1 MATIDRYSEVFMPR
15 QSSGGAIPDR
25 LGATPKPRPENERIL
40 HRNASAEQLEALKQT
55 YIDLESKYP
64 GVFVPRSFD
73 DTNALEQ
80 QRKTV
85 YLESG
90 TIRTSDTAANRLIVN
105 LDGTVFQVDSSGR
118 LRDVWSNTQFGH
130 SEIWSAAIEHIES
143 SQNQFQ
149 HGPTEVVPGYEA
161 DQGVITSA
169 TVSCF
174 GKFAESGTKIADFV
188 KKIPPKNQ

>member
-15 QSSGGAIPDR
+15 QSSGGAIISEHQKDV
-25 LGATPKPRPENERIL
+25 PKPRPENERIL
-40 HRNASAEQLEALKQT
+40 HRNATAEQLEALRQT

-64 GVFVPRSFD
+64 GVFIPRSFD
-73 DTNALEQ
+73 DTNAMEE

-90 TIRTSDTAANRLIVN
+90 TIRTSDTAASRLVVN
-105 LDGTVFQVDSSGR
+105 LDGNVFQVDSSGR

-130 SEIWSAAIEHIES
+130 SEIWSAAIEHIEAPE
-143 SQNQFQ
+143 NQVTQ
-149 HGPTEVVPGYEA
+149 APTKVVPGYEA

-188 KKIPPKNQ
+188 RKIPRRE